1 MPTLRV
7 TFDRGTLVLA
17 GAVDALGDEG
27 VVHDPRTGCHRAAAH
42 RHAEIVAAARGR
54 GLEVHDEVTPRVL
67 APRDVVM
74 TPQLRPYQEQ
84 ALAAFEAF
92 GRRGVIVLP
101 TGSGKTHVAL
111 AAIARARTSALV
123 LVPTRAL
130 LHQWRE
136 ALGRVHPG
144 PIGAIGDGED
154 RVEPITVMTFES
166 AFRRLDRHGERFG
179 MLVVDEVHHFGG
191 VRSEALEMC
200 TAPIRLGLTGTPVMP
215 GSDEDAVIR
224 ALVGP
229 VVCALGIRD
238 LIGKHLADLDVVR
251 LSVVLEPDE
260 RRAYLRDSVE
270 FGELRRE
277 LLRANPGASF
287 QECLQAIAR
296 LPGGR
301 AVIAAMNR
309 AAALAAFPRGK
320 RRLVHELVARHWGER
335 SLIFTAST
343 ADAYAIG
350 RDLLVPVITA
360 ETSKAE
366 RDWILAAFRRGE
378 VRAIAN
384 ARVLNEGIDVPDAA
398 IAILV
403 GGALG
408 RREHAQRVGR
418 ILRPS
423 PGKRA
428 IAYELVTLDTIDEPR
443 TRARSRALF
452 GGFEDTHAPA
462 RAPLVRHS

>member
-1 MPTLRV
+1 MPTLRI
-7 TFDRGTLVLA
+7 TFDRGTLRLD
-17 GAVDALGDEG
+17 GAVAALGDDR
-27 VVHDPRTGCHRAAAH
+27 VVYDPRTGFHRAAAH
-42 RHAEIVAAARGR
+42 RHAAIVEAARAR
-54 GLEVHDEVTPRVL
+54 GLHVRDEVAPRVQPVRETL
-67 APRDVVM
+67 L
-74 TPQLRPYQEQ
+74 TPPLRPYQEQ
-84 ALAAFEAF
+84 ALAAFETF

-111 AAIARARTSALV
+111 AAIARARASALV

-136 ALGRVHPG
+136 ALARIHPG

-166 AFRRLDRHGERFG
+166 AFRRLDRHGDRFG

-200 TAPIRLGLTGTPVMP
+200 TAPVRLGLTATPQPP
-215 GSDEDAVIR
+215 GSDADAAIR
-224 ALVGP
+224 ALIGP

-238 LIGKHLADLDVVR
+238 LVGKHLADLDVVR

-260 RRAYLRDSVE
+260 RQRYLRDSIE

-277 LLRANPGASF
+277 FLRANPGADW
-287 QECLQAIAR
+287 ETCLKAIAR

-301 AVIAAMNR
+301 AAIAAMHR
-309 AAALAAFPRGK
+309 ATALAAFPRGK
-320 RRLVHELVARHWGER
+320 RRLVTELVRRHWAER

-360 ETSKAE
+360 ETSKPE
-366 RDWILAAFRRGE
+366 REWILAAFRRGD

-384 ARVLNEGIDVPDAA
+384 ARVLNEGIDVPDASVA
-398 IAILV
+398 IVA

-408 RREHAQRVGR
+408 RREHAQRIGR
-418 ILRPS
+418 ILRPA

-428 IAYELVTLDTIDEPR
+428 IAYELVTLDTVDEPR
-443 TRARSRALF
+443 TRARSRALE
-452 GGFEDTHAPA
+452 GTHAPDH
-462 RAPLVRHS
+462 APLVRHP